1 VVQGTATLKTT
12 GAGSRWQRFFLNR
25 IPPADSTV
33 LTQRTV
39 YILPTRAGWLL
50 GVTLLVLLLGSI
62 NYQLNL
68 GYVLTFLLAGSAL
81 VGMHVAHATL
91 RGLTLQLLP
100 PPAVF
105 AGTTVRAMVQIR
117 NPGQRTRYAVGLGVW
132 RSEDWAWADIPA
144 HGSSML
150 PLNWPAS
157 ARGLHSL
164 PPLTAQTCFPLG
176 TFRVW
181 TVWRTASCVLV
192 YPAPEPRPPDL
203 PVAPTPGLRAAGSQ
217 RHSADTSMEDWD
229 GVRTYRPGDPLK
241 TVLWKKA
248 AQRDTLVSREAAG
261 QACGEV
267 WLDLARTGLPAGA
280 DTEARLARLC
290 AWVLAAHEQGLRFGL
305 RLGAKT
311 LASQQGL
318 AHRNQ
323 CLRALA
329 LYPELER

>member
-1 VVQGTATLKTT
+1 
-12 GAGSRWQRFFLNR
+12 
-25 IPPADSTV
+25 
-33 LTQRTV
+33 
-39 YILPTRAGWLL
+39 
-50 GVTLLVLLLGSI
+50 
-62 NYQLNL
+62 
-68 GYVLTFLLAGSAL
+68 
-81 VGMHVAHATL
+81 VAHATL

-105 AGTTVRAMVQIR
+105 AGSTVRATVQVG
-117 NPGQRTRYAVGLGVW
+117 NPGPRSRYAVGLGVW
-132 RSEDWAWADIPA
+132 RSEVWAWADIPA

-150 PLNWPAS
+150 PLNWQAPV
-157 ARGLHSL
+157 RGLHGL
-164 PPLTAQTCFPLG
+164 PPLTVQTSFPLG

-181 TVWRTASCVLV
+181 TVWRTAARVLV
-192 YPAPEPRPPDL
+192 YPAPEPRAPDL
-203 PVAPTPGLRAAGSQ
+203 PVAPTPGLRAADSQ
-217 RHSADTSMEDWD
+217 RHSADAGIEDWD
-229 GVRTYRPGDPLK
+229 GVRPYRPGDPLT

-248 AQRDTLVSREAAG
+248 AQRDTLVSREATAS
-261 QACGEV
+261 ARGEV

-290 AWVLAAHEQGLRFGL
+290 AWVLAAHQQELRFGM

>member
-1 VVQGTATLKTT
+1 M
-12 GAGSRWQRFFLNR
+12 
-25 IPPADSTV
+25 V

-50 GVTLLVLLLGSI
+50 GVTLLILLLGSV

-91 RGLTLQLLP
+91 RGLALQLFP

-105 AGTTVRAMVQIR
+105 AGTTVHATVQVG

-132 RSEDWAWADIPA
+132 HSEDWAWADIPA

-150 PLNWPAS
+150 PLNWPAP

-164 PPLTAQTCFPLG
+164 PPLTVQTCFPLG

-181 TVWRTASCVLV
+181 TVWRTAARVLV
-192 YPAPEPRPPDL
+192 YPAPEPRAPDL
-203 PVAPTPGLRAAGSQ
+203 PVTPAPGLGAAGSQ
-217 RHSADTSMEDWD
+217 RQTADPSMEDWD
-229 GVRTYRPGDPLK
+229 GVRPYRPGDPLK

-248 AQRDTLVSREAAG
+248 AQRDTLVSREATG
-261 QACGEV
+261 RACGEV
-267 WLDLARTGLPAGA
+267 WLDLAQTGLLAGA
-280 DTEARLARLC
+280 ETEARLGRLC
-290 AWVLAAHEQGLRFGL
+290 AWVLAAHQQELRFGM

-311 LASQQGL
+311 IAPQQGL
-318 AHRNQ
+318 AHRNH

-329 LYPELER
+329 LYPQLEP

>member
-1 VVQGTATLKTT
+1 MQRASALEVT

-25 IPPADSTV
+25 IPPADTTV

-91 RGLTLQLLP
+91 RGLALQLHP

-105 AGTTVRAMVQIR
+105 AGTTVHATVQVG
-117 NPGQRTRYAVGLGVW
+117 NPGRRTRYAVGLGGW
-132 RSEDWAWADIPA
+132 HSEDWAWADIPA

-150 PLNWPAS
+150 PLNWPAP

-164 PPLTAQTCFPLG
+164 PPLTVQTCFPLG

-181 TVWRTASCVLV
+181 TVWRTAARVLV
-192 YPAPEPRPPDL
+192 YPAPEPRAPDL
-203 PVAPTPGLRAAGSQ
+203 PATPTPGLRAAGSQ
-217 RHSADTSMEDWD
+217 RQTADASMEDWD
-229 GVRTYRPGDPLK
+229 GVRPYRPGDPLK

-248 AQRDTLVSREAAG
+248 AQRDSLVSREATAS
-261 QACGEV
+261 ACGEV
-267 WLDLARTGLPAGA
+267 WLDLARTGLPTGA

-290 AWVLAAHEQGLRFGL
+290 AWVLAAHQQDLRFGM

-311 LASQQGL
+311 IVPQQGL
-318 AHRNQ
+318 AHRNH

-329 LYPELER
+329 LYPQLEP

>member
-1 VVQGTATLKTT
+1 MQRASALEAT

-25 IPPADSTV
+25 IPPADTTV

-50 GVTLLVLLLGSI
+50 GVTLLILLLGSI

-91 RGLTLQLLP
+91 RGLALQLHP

-105 AGTTVRAMVQIR
+105 AGTTVHATVQVG
-117 NPGQRTRYAVGLGVW
+117 NPGRRTRYAVGLGVW
-132 RSEDWAWADIPA
+132 HSEDWAWADIPA

-150 PLNWPAS
+150 PLNWPAP

-164 PPLTAQTCFPLG
+164 PPLTVQTCFPLG

-181 TVWRTASCVLV
+181 TVWRTAARVLV
-192 YPAPEPRPPDL
+192 YPAPEPRAPDL
-203 PVAPTPGLRAAGSQ
+203 PAAPTPGLRAAGSQ
-217 RHSADTSMEDWD
+217 RQTADASMEDWD
-229 GVRTYRPGDPLK
+229 GVRPYRPGDPLK
-241 TVLWKKA
+241 TVLWTKA
-248 AQRDTLVSREAAG
+248 AQRDTLVSREATG
-261 QACGEV
+261 SACGEV
-267 WLDLARTGLPAGA
+267 WLDLAHTGLLAGA
-280 DTEARLARLC
+280 DTEARLGRLC
-290 AWVLAAHEQGLRFGL
+290 AWVLAAHQQDLRFGM

-311 LASQQGL
+311 IVPQQGL
-318 AHRNQ
+318 AHRNH

-329 LYPELER
+329 LYPQLEP